1 MDDPGRRDQADVVV
15 GSRTDAF
22 HNGPVVSR
30 LSSPVF
36 VGRRSELDRAAAVV
50 ADAIGGRS
58 GLLLVAGEAGVGKT
72 RFVDEVVRR
81 ARESGVIALV
91 GACVEL
97 GGSGLPFA
105 PLTEAL
111 RTLVAGR
118 SPDEM
123 NDLLGTARTEL
134 ARLLPDLGQRTEPV
148 ERTDLGR
155 DSGQAR
161 LFEALLGLFGRLA
174 RDRGL
179 VFVVEDVH
187 WADPSTLDLLSYLA
201 RNSRDAGIV
210 VLATFRTDELH
221 RRHPLLP
228 HLAELE
234 RGRAAQRI
242 DLARFDREELA
253 AQIGAIRVR
262 PADPDLLEAIF
273 GRSGGNPFFVEEL
286 LAVETP
292 GRALPAVLRDVLL
305 ARVAALSEP
314 TQELL
319 RRASASGP
327 QVSTRL
333 LARVAERDEA
343 DLVSNLREAVE
354 RHILVPVDTGAE
366 EAFVFRHSLLQ
377 EAIYGE
383 LLPGERAR
391 LHGRFA
397 DALVDANDGMK
408 DQDAAELAYHWY
420 ASHDVPRALEA
431 SVRAGAVAERM
442 NALADALAQFERA
455 LELWDRVPDAS
466 RRTGLDR
473 IELLART
480 ARAAAETMPPR
491 AVALIREAVSLATG
505 TTAPTRLGLLKERLG
520 RYLWSAG
527 DGFAA
532 LEACWEAVRLVP
544 SEPPT
549 MARARVTAR
558 LGQILMVEAFWEE
571 AKPVCEE
578 AVAVARRVG
587 APEIESHALNSL
599 GTTIHYLGDLDGG
612 IRDLRDALE
621 IGRRANS
628 VDDTARAYANLV
640 DVLNNSARLADAGAL
655 AEEAFGYAQDHGVA
669 REFGVACLCEGAS
682 ALQRMGRWGDAVALV
697 ERARRFAVPGTAEIF
712 IEERLALL
720 EVAQGRHAAAARR
733 LDRLRPLIE
742 HTVEAQWIAPLA
754 EASAELSIWNGRPLE
769 ARAEIGDA
777 FRRLTADTPGYV
789 SRIGPLYALG
799 LRAEA
804 DVAALARAS
813 RADAELQ
820 ESRAI
825 AERYLGAITALRDII
840 AHGLPNF
847 VSQAQ
852 AFWSICQAEVA
863 RLDGASDP
871 VLWATAAGA
880 FGAIPMSYPR
890 AYALWRQAE
899 ALLAR
904 TARRFEAARPLREA
918 LAITVD
924 LDAAPLRREI
934 ERLAQRGRLDL
945 GVQAPEARPV
955 PDALKSVGLTT
966 REREVLELVAAGRTN
981 RQIAGELFITEKTAG
996 VHVSNILAK
1005 LGVHGRTEAAAVA
1018 HNLGLANHG
1027 RRSPNRTTELDDR

>member
-1 MDDPGRRDQADVVV
+1 VDDPNRQGEASVPAGHRA
-15 GSRTDAF
+15 DAF
-22 HNGPVVSR
+22 HNDPVVSR
-30 LSSPVF
+30 VSSPVF
-36 VGRRSELDRAAAVV
+36 VGRRSELDRAAAVLE
-50 ADAIGGRS
+50 DAVGGRS

-72 RFVDEVVRR
+72 RFVEEVLRR
-81 ARESGVIALV
+81 ARESGQIALV

-97 GGSGLPFA
+97 GGPGLPFA

-111 RTLVAGR
+111 RTLAIGR
-118 SPDEM
+118 SPDEL
-123 NDLLGTARTEL
+123 NELLGTARAEL
-134 ARLLPDLGQRTEPV
+134 ARFLPDLGRPIEPV
-148 ERTDLGR
+148 ERNDLGR

-174 RDRGL
+174 RSRGL
-179 VFVVEDVH
+179 VFVVEDAH
-187 WADPSTLDLLSYLA
+187 WADASTLDLLAYLA
-201 RNSRDAGIV
+201 RNSHDAGIV

-228 HLAELE
+228 YLAELE
-234 RGRAAQRI
+234 RGRVMQRI
-242 DLARFDREELA
+242 DLARFDRGELS
-253 AQIGAIRVR
+253 AQIGAIRDR
-262 PADPDLLEAIF
+262 PADPDLLEAVF

-292 GRALPAVLRDVLL
+292 GQALPAVLRDVLL

-327 QVSTRL
+327 RVSTRL

-354 RHILVPVDTGAE
+354 RHILVPVDIGAE
-366 EAFVFRHSLLQ
+366 EAFIFRHSLLQ

-397 DALVDANDGMK
+397 DALVDANGGMK
-408 DQDAAELAYHWY
+408 DQDAAELAYHWS

-431 SVRAGAVAERM
+431 SVRAGAEAERM
-442 NALADALAQFERA
+442 YAFADAHAQYERA

-473 IELLART
+473 IALLERA

-491 AVALIREAVSLATG
+491 AVGLMQEAVSQANDATD
-505 TTAPTRLGLLKERLG
+505 PTRLGLLKGRLG

-527 DGFAA
+527 DGYAA
-532 LEACWEAVRLVP
+532 LEACREAVRLVP
-544 SEPPT
+544 SDPPT
-549 MARARVTAR
+549 LARARVTAS

-578 AVAVARRVG
+578 AVALARRVG
-587 APEIESHALNSL
+587 SLEIESHALNSL

-612 IRDLRDALE
+612 IRDLREALE

-628 VDDTARAYANLV
+628 VDDVARAYANLV

-655 AEEAFGYAQDHGVA
+655 AEEAFAYAQDHGVA
-669 REFGVACLCEGAS
+669 REYGVACLCEGAC
-682 ALQRMGRWGDAVALV
+682 ALQRIGRWGDAAVLI
-697 ERARRFAVPGTAEIF
+697 EQARRYEVPGTPEIF
-712 IEERLALL
+712 TQERLALL
-720 EVAQGRHAAAARR
+720 DVAQGRHADAARR
-733 LDRLRPLIE
+733 LERLRPLIQR
-742 HTVEAQWIAPLA
+742 TVEAQWVAPLA
-754 EASAELSIWNGRPLE
+754 EAGAELAIWRGRPLE
-769 ARAEIGDA
+769 ARAEVADA
-777 FRRLTADTPGYV
+777 FRRLTIETPGYV
-789 SRIGPLYALG
+789 SRTGPLYALG

-804 DVAALARAS
+804 DVAILARAR
-813 RADAELQ
+813 RAEDELE

-825 AERYLGAITALRDII
+825 AERYLASVRSLRDSV
-840 AHGLPNF
+840 ARGLPNF
-847 VSQAQ
+847 VSQAE
-852 AFWSICQAEVA
+852 AFWSICQAEAA
-863 RLDGASDP
+863 RLDGPTDP
-871 VLWATAAGA
+871 VLWAVAADA
-880 FGAIPMSYPR
+880 FGAIPMAYPR

-899 ALLAR
+899 AILVK
-904 TARRFEAARPLREA
+904 AATRSAAAGPLREA
-918 LAITVD
+918 HAISVGLGAT
-924 LDAAPLRREI
+924 PLRLEI
-934 ERLAQRGRLDL
+934 ERLAVRGRLDL
-945 GVQAPEARPV
+945 GAKQAEHHPA
-955 PDALKSVGLTT
+955 PDALAALGLTT

-981 RQIAGELFITEKTAG
+981 RQIATELFITEKTAG

-1005 LGVHGRTEAAAVA
+1005 LNVHGRTEAAAVA
-1018 HNLGLANHG
+1018 HSFGLASH
-1027 RRSPNRTTELDDR
+1027 RSTVARPDD